1 VKDLIEYVVKTL
13 VDHPD
18 ELRIAE
24 IEGERTIV
32 FELRCH
38 PDDVGKV
45 IGKSGKTVGARA
57 SVGWGR
63 RPCSNSRVLARIL
76 RSEPSTHARI
86 SLGEDIMS
94 PG

>member
-1 VKDLIEYVVKTL
+1 MKELIEYVVKTL

-45 IGKSGKTVGARA
+45 IGKSGKTVGALRTLLSTVAARQNRRA
-57 SVGWGR
+57 MLEV
-63 RPCSNSRVLARIL
+63 V
-76 RSEPSTHARI
+76 E
-86 SLGEDIMS
+86 
-94 PG
+94 

>member
-1 VKDLIEYVVKTL
+1 VWCAHMGTL
-13 VDHPD
+13 TFHPWPVRRADVDHPD

-45 IGKSGKTVGARA
+45 IGKSGKTVGALRTLISTVAARQNRRA
-57 SVGWGR
+57 MLEV
-63 RPCSNSRVLARIL
+63 V
-76 RSEPSTHARI
+76 E
-86 SLGEDIMS
+86 
-94 PG
+94 